1 MSTTGFLL
9 KGPAGKSL
17 EVADRIVAGRNPD
30 CDIVLVEGHPSRRH
44 AQITVKDGAAWLE
57 DLGSANGTF
66 VNDRQITAPVQLRAG
81 DRLRFDAEQWEFAV
95 NAPAALDS
103 ATVLRAVP
111 PVDNRTVIAKPVSP
125 PTPAKA
131 PGSWAD
137 PDLKD
142 GQGTKLFD
150 PKDLQKMLQAGAPGQ
165 GAAAAAL
172 DAPYLSVK
180 SGRLAGQNLKLKPS
194 QSTNVWDIGS
204 DPGKD
209 IVIGDDGVSG
219 FHAKIV
225 NDGSRWK
232 LVDQMSANGTFVNGA
247 KSNISYLAS
256 GDRIRFGPIDCVFQ
270 LPAGSTPPR
279 PGKRPPWVMAAVS
292 FVVTAVALAAVW
304 WWLL

>member
-9 KGPAGKSL
+9 KGPGGKSL
-17 EVADRIVAGRNPD
+17 EVVDRIVAGRNPD

-66 VNDRQITAPVQLRAG
+66 VNDQQITAPVQLRAG
-81 DRLRFDAEQWEFAV
+81 DRLRFDAEQWEFTVSTPAV
-95 NAPAALDS
+95 LDS

-111 PVDNRTVIAKPVSP
+111 PVDNRTVIAKPAKP
-125 PTPAKA
+125 ATPAKA
-131 PGSWAD
+131 PGAWAD

-150 PKDLQKMLQAGAPGQ
+150 PKELQKMLQAGTPAQ
-165 GAAAAAL
+165 AATATAL
-172 DAPYLSVK
+172 DAPYLIVK

-209 IVIGDDGVSG
+209 IVISDDGVSG

-225 NDGSRWK
+225 NDGNRWK
-232 LVDQMSANGTFVNGA
+232 LIDQMSANGTFVNGA

-256 GDRIRFGPIDCVFQ
+256 GDRIRFGPIDCVFH
-270 LPAGSTPPR
+270 LPAGSTHVR
-279 PGKRPPWVMAAVS
+279 RGNRSPWMIGAVS
-292 FVVTAVALAAVW
+292 FLVTGAALAAVW
-304 WWLL
+304 WWLM